1 MVSEVTQA
9 ATLKPLRRTARGV
22 ISCFLAAALLAACIS
37 VPVGGDFCA
46 VEHPTR
52 LSEKTIDAMTD
63 AEVNDALAHNRK
75 GEKLCGWKPNA

>member
-1 MVSEVTQA
+1 MGA
-9 ATLKPLRRTARGV
+9 LRIFAV
-22 ISCFLAAALLAACIS
+22 FAIISLAGCIS

-52 LSEKTIDAMTD
+52 LTGATIDAMTD

-75 GEKLCGWKPNA
+75 GEKLCGWKP